1 MAGDLIRYVIILLV
15 TSAVF
20 TEAEP
25 PSLHPFDFPKDADL
39 GVSIQVLCNLNKG
52 KSPVKFTWKK
62 DGRPINAGT
71 GMRTGLLNERS
82 SYLVVDDMS
91 AEKMG
96 NYTCVVTNSEGSD
109 SHTARLVIPDKR
121 HQMARQLRIFVTIMV
136 LVGEVSAVSLAPPT
150 IQPFQFPKDVSL
162 GSPIRITCGLLKR
175 APSVNF
181 VWKKNGQI
189 LTPSKD
195 KHYIGSHDGFVVME
209 IKNVAASDIGNYT
222 CVAENEGGKD
232 EYTAQLVIEEPP
244 TLFSFDFPKDVELGR
259 RVQVVCSLN
268 KGDLPVKF
276 TWTKDDQPISTTDR
290 IKTGMFNEHSSFL
303 IIDSVSALNMGNY
316 TCTVQ
321 NSRGSDNHNLNKK
334 CVSNHDFFNL
344 CAHFE
349 IFILLTA
356 FEIVRLTSH
365 CLTTKQ
371 LLGPM
376 ASNMERL
383 LRCVMAD
390 VLLTVIQLT
399 ALSEGGVPKL
409 HSFGFP
415 QKVDLGGRVQMV
427 CNLNKGSVPVSFS
440 WTKDGQTIQDGERI
454 EIGSWNDVSSY
465 VMIHS
470 VSPEDIGNYT
480 CSATNRIGTDSFTA
494 NLVASEAPILHP
506 IHVPQDVELNG
517 TVQVLCHLK
526 KGSLPVEF
534 SWSKDGRPLLTGA
547 EIQTTSLNER
557 ASLLVIRHVTTDDVG
572 NYTCRAEN
580 LAGSASTTASVII
593 RGIFL
598 CKTYQCVARANG

>member
-109 SHTARLVIPDKR
+109 SHTARLVIP
-121 HQMARQLRIFVTIMV
+121 
-136 LVGEVSAVSLAPPT
+136 APPT

-334 CVSNHDFFNL
+334 W
-344 CAHFE
+344 
-349 IFILLTA
+349 
-356 FEIVRLTSH
+356 
-365 CLTTKQ
+365 
-371 LLGPM
+371 
-376 ASNMERL
+376 
-383 LRCVMAD
+383 
-390 VLLTVIQLT
+390 
-399 ALSEGGVPKL
+399 GVPKL